1 LIGWRDVPADASV
14 LGQMALEAKPAIWHL
29 VVQAKDSVKSE
40 RLEADAYIFR
50 KKLQMHLDGVF
61 GRASCSITSFSSQT
75 IVYKGMVLSELLPKF
90 YQDLTDPDYLT

>member
-29 VVQAKDSVKSE
+29 VVQAKDGVKSE

-50 KKLQMHLDGVF
+50 KKL
-61 GRASCSITSFSSQT
+61 
-75 IVYKGMVLSELLPKF
+75 
-90 YQDLTDPDYLT
+90 